1 MLNDKLQ
8 FINVCIYKSILLK
21 VLNIE
26 LFPVHSQL
34 LRESLLVSFPPV
46 INMLKFT
53 GLPCLIEIKLYIICV
68 FIHIYIFFI
77 FILILLYV
85 SHA

>member
-53 GLPCLIEIKLYIICV
+53 GLPC
-68 FIHIYIFFI
+68 
-77 FILILLYV
+77 
-85 SHA
+85 

>member
-1 MLNDKLQ
+1 MINYNSLNVYINE
-8 FINVCIYKSILLK
+8 FILSK

-34 LRESLLVSFPPV
+34 LRESLLVSFPLV

-53 GLPCLIEIKLYIICV
+53 RLPCLIEIKLYMC
-68 FIHIYIFFI
+68 FNHILF
-77 FILILLYV
+77 LY
-85 SHA
+85 

>member
-1 MLNDKLQ
+1 MINYNSLNVYINE
-8 FINVCIYKSILLK
+8 FILSK

-34 LRESLLVSFPPV
+34 LRESLLVSFPLV

-53 GLPCLIEIKLYIICV
+53 RLPCLIEIKLYI
-68 FIHIYIFFI
+68 FINTQSNTPLIIY
-77 FILILLYV
+77 
-85 SHA
+85 